1 MTDKPKGRGG
11 RPARISRADIIAAA
25 RKIPAKELSLSLI
38 ARRLGVK
45 TPSLYNHFESRQALL
60 LALSAE
66 LATQLKVRTPDPDRW
81 REWMAAT
88 AGDLYEFYAANPV
101 ILEMESS
108 QLVANVVVPVME
120 AAMETLQK
128 AGFKPVD
135 ALLVWGAVVGV
146 AVLEAHSAQMEPGEA
161 TATISPR
168 ARRTLAG
175 ESALYPRVRETYA
188 LLAKRNPKTLALDLL
203 EEVVALLADPASTTK
218 SKTGGR

>member
-1 MTDKPKGRGG
+1 MTDKPKGPGG
-11 RPARISRADIIAAA
+11 RPARISRADIIAEA

-60 LALSAE
+60 VALSAE
-66 LATQLKVRTPDPDRW
+66 LATQLKVRAPDPDHW
-81 REWMAAT
+81 RKWMAAT

-101 ILEMESS
+101 VLEMESS
-108 QLVANVVVPVME
+108 LLVANVVAPIME

-135 ALLVWGAVVGV
+135 SLLVWSAVVGV
-146 AVLEAHSAQMEPGEA
+146 AVLEAHSAQMEPGMA
-161 TATISPR
+161 TATTAG

-175 ESALYPRVRETYA
+175 KSVLFPRVRETYV

-203 EEVVALLADPASTTK
+203 NEVVALLADPASTTK
-218 SKTGGR
+218 SKAGGR

>member
-1 MTDKPKGRGG
+1 VTDKPKNRGG

-60 LALSAE
+60 VALSAE
-66 LATQLKVRTPDPDRW
+66 LATQLKVRAPDPDRW

-88 AGDLYEFYAANPV
+88 AGDLYQFYAANPV

-108 QLVANVVVPVME
+108 QLVASVVTPIME
-120 AAMETLQK
+120 AALETLQK

-135 ALLVWGAVVGV
+135 ALLVWSAVVGV
-146 AVLEAHSAQMEPGEA
+146 AVLEAHSAQMEPGAA
-161 TATISPR
+161 TATPTPG

-175 ESALYPRVRETYA
+175 KSALYPRVRETYA

-203 EEVVALLADPASTTK
+203 DEVVALLADPASTTK